1 MDIFLRFSR
10 NVNEPAPI
18 APFRFFDLPAELRIK
33 VYEDL
38 LTIRPTKDCPVH
50 ISRHSQIL
58 RASRKCHSEGQPI
71 LERLNALTIEVSA
84 FALLDGSPR
93 DLNFPTVFLR
103 FAGGVQKTLMDAVQD
118 LPISDGTCYDV
129 NQRWQHAIRTGGGG
143 GGRMRVLLQLSYHS
157 ITCDRAERL
166 AVALL
171 ALERQGVP
179 HDSICRMGLK
189 RFRTTTE
196 TVAAGRMSI
205 AEAFQLAFA
214 LEHLAPTPP
223 YLPLRFVSAGS
234 GEYDRMMDRNHAH
247 ELMTASTKHDAVF
260 IRRLWAL
267 MAEWL
272 PASVANYATRF
283 LLPRHA
289 CGWDFRRDLCLVERT
304 LSRLKGPKHWQR
316 SSNLPYTGPP
326 VVCGILPSVEKF
338 LQEEHAR
345 HRQQGMRTAVEK
357 S

>member
-1 MDIFLRFSR
+1 MDMIPCFSR

-18 APFRFFDLPAELRIK
+18 APFRFFDLPTELRIK

-58 RASRKCHSEGQPI
+58 RAGRKCYSEGQPV

-103 FAGGVQKTLMDAVQD
+103 FAGGVQKNLMDAIQD

-129 NQRWQHAIRTGGGG
+129 HQRWQHAMQTGGGG
-143 GGRMRVLLQLSYHS
+143 SRLSVSLQLSYHS
-157 ITCDRAERL
+157 INCLGAERL
-166 AVALL
+166 AAVLIE
-171 ALERQGVP
+171 LERQGMP
-179 HDSICRMGLK
+179 HDIMCRMGLE
-189 RFRTTTE
+189 RFRTTTQIV
-196 TVAAGRMSI
+196 TAGRMSI

-223 YLPLRFVSAGS
+223 HVPLRFVSAAS
-234 GEYDRMMDRNHAH
+234 GEYDRMMNRNHAH

-267 MAEWL
+267 MADRL
-272 PASVANYATRF
+272 PSSVANYTTRIVF
-283 LLPRHA
+283 PRHA
-289 CGWDFRRDLCLVERT
+289 CRWDFRRNVRLVGRT
-304 LSRLKGPKHWQR
+304 LSLLKGPKHWQR
-316 SSNLPYTGPP
+316 SSNLPYTGAPL
-326 VVCGILPSVEKF
+326 VWGILPAVEKF
-338 LQEEHAR
+338 LQEEHVR
-345 HRQQGMRTAVEK
+345 HRQQEMSTTVEK

>member
-1 MDIFLRFSR
+1 MIPCFSR
-10 NVNEPAPI
+10 NVNGPAPI
-18 APFRFFDLPAELRIK
+18 APFRFFDLPVELRIK

-38 LTIRPTKDCPVH
+38 LTIRPTKDCPVS

-93 DLNFPTVFLR
+93 DLNFPTVFLK
-103 FAGGVQKTLMDAVQD
+103 FAGGVQKNLMDAIQD

-129 NQRWQHAIRTGGGG
+129 HQRWQHAMQTGGGG
-143 GGRMRVLLQLSYHS
+143 SRLSVSLQLSYHS
-157 ITCDRAERL
+157 INCVGAERL
-166 AVALL
+166 AAVLVE
-171 ALERQGVP
+171 LERQGMP
-179 HDSICRMGLK
+179 HDIMCRIGLK

-196 TVAAGRMSI
+196 TVTAGHMSI

-214 LEHLAPTPP
+214 LERLAPTPP
-223 YLPLRFVSAGS
+223 HVPLRFVSAAS
-234 GEYDRMMDRNHAH
+234 GEYDRMMNRNHAH
-247 ELMTASTKHDAVF
+247 ELMTTSTKTDALL
-260 IRRLWAL
+260 IRRLLAL

-272 PASVANYATRF
+272 PANVANYTTRI

-289 CGWDFRRDLCLVERT
+289 CRWDFRRDVRLVERT
-304 LSRLKGPKHWQR
+304 LSHLKGPKNWLR
-316 SSNLPYTGPP
+316 SSNLPYTGPA
-326 VVCGILPSVEKF
+326 VVWGILPAVEKF

-345 HRQQGMRTAVEK
+345 HKQQGMNTAVGK
-357 S
+357 Y